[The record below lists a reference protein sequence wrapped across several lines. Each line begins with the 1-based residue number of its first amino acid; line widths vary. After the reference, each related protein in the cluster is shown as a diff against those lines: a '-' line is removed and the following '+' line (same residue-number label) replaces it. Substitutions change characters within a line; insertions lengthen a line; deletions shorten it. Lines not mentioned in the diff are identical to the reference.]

1 MNKLTTPVSQEFI
14 FSLDLSYHTKCILF
28 KILTDFICADETM
41 DLFYLEDNILSI
53 WPTKV
58 VMNALE
64 ELADEDIMILDM
76 CDCENCQESEE
87 GNHQI
92 LFNPEFVEDACP
104 YIDCCSCCE
113 DVPKM
118 FNVIYN

>member
-1 MNKLTTPVSQEFI
+1 MNKLTTPVSQDFI

-28 KILTDFICADETM
+28 KILTDFICGGEEM

-58 VMNALE
+58 VMNAFE
-64 ELADEDIMILDM
+64 ELANEDIMILDL
-76 CDCENCQESEE
+76 CDCENCQENEDD
-87 GNHQI
+87 NHQI
-92 LFNPEFVEDACP
+92 LFNPEFIEDACP
-104 YIDCCSCCE
+104 YTDCCSCCE
-113 DVPKM
+113 DIPKM